1 MKLSAQ
7 QLAQFE
13 RDGFL
18 IFPGL
23 FSQAEIDVLR
33 AETARLS
40 AIDAETVIR
49 ERTGGVRSIFRVHEE
64 DGATR
69 SPAFRALVRTP
80 RVLRPT
86 MQALG
91 GDGVYVYHTKINT
104 KPAIE
109 GTVWMWHQDYGSWQ
123 RDGCPRP
130 DMATFAVMLTD
141 SIEMNGA
148 LYVLPGSHTRGR
160 IEPYYD
166 DSTSYKFWA
175 IPKPQMITILRE
187 SAAPVPIVGPAGTA
201 VLFHCNL
208 LHASGHNLTA
218 EDRWHIYISFN
229 SCANAPRF
237 GGDTRPDWVVSRNT
251 APLPVEADDAILKS
265 AKSGSEPESK
275 SGSEPELHR
284 A

>member
-1 MKLSAQ
+1 MNLSAQ
-7 QLAQFE
+7 QCAQFE

-40 AIDAETVIR
+40 ALEADAVIR

-69 SPAFRALVRTP
+69 SSAFRALVRTP
-80 RVLRPT
+80 RVLKPT
-86 MQALG
+86 MQVLNT
-91 GDGVYVYHTKINT
+91 DGVYVYHTKINT

-130 DMATFAVMLTD
+130 DMATFAVMMTD
-141 SIEMNGA
+141 SVEMNGA
-148 LYVLPGSHTRGR
+148 LYVIPGSHKRGR
-160 IEPYYD
+160 IDPYYD
-166 DSTSYKFWA
+166 ENTSYKFWA
-175 IPKPQMITILRE
+175 VPKQQMISILRE
-187 SAAPVPIVGPAGTA
+187 SQKPVPIVGPAGTA
-201 VLFHCNL
+201 ALFHCNT

-229 SCANAPRF
+229 ACANAPRF
-237 GGDTRPDWVVSRNT
+237 GPSTRPDWVVSRNT
-251 APLPVEADDAILKS
+251 RPLPVEDDAAILKAVAAS
-265 AKSGSEPESK
+265 HVPA
-275 SGSEPELHR
+275 
-284 A
+284 

>member
-1 MKLSAQ
+1 MALSEQ
-7 QLAQFE
+7 QVARFR
-13 RDGFL
+13 RDGYL
-18 IFPGL
+18 IFPEL
-23 FSQAEIDVLR
+23 FSKAEIAVLR

-40 AIDAETVIR
+40 GLETETVIR
-49 ERTGGVRSIFRVHEE
+49 ERTGGVRSIFRVHED

-69 SPAFRALVRTP
+69 SAAFRALVRTP

-91 GDGVYVYHTKINT
+91 SDELYVYHTKINT

-130 DMATFAVMLTD
+130 DMGTFAVMMTD
-141 SIEMNGA
+141 SVEMNGA
-148 LYVLPGSHTRGR
+148 LYVIPGSHRRGR

-166 DSTSYKFWA
+166 ESTSYKFWA
-175 IPKPQMITILRE
+175 VPKKEIIAVLKGSKP
-187 SAAPVPIVGPAGTA
+187 PVPIIGPAGTA

-208 LHASGHNLTA
+208 LHASGHNLSA

-237 GGDTRPDWVVSRNT
+237 GADSRPDWVVSRNT
-251 APLPVEADDAILKS
+251 QPLRIENDEGVLK
-265 AKSGSEPESK
+265 A
-275 SGSEPELHR
+275 

>member
-1 MKLSAQ
+1 MNLTAQ
-7 QLAQFE
+7 QRAQFE

-18 IFPGL
+18 VFPGL
-23 FSQAEIDVLR
+23 FSAAEIAVLR

-40 AIDAETVIR
+40 AIEADTVIR

-80 RVLRPT
+80 RVLEPT
-86 MQALG
+86 MQALDTG
-91 GDGVYVYHTKINT
+91 GVYVYHTKINT

-130 DMATFAVMLTD
+130 DMATFAVMMTD
-141 SIEMNGA
+141 SVEMNGA
-148 LYVLPGSHTRGR
+148 LYVLPGSHRRGR

-175 IPKPQMITILRE
+175 VPKAEIVNALKNSPP
-187 SAAPVPIVGPAGTA
+187 PVPIVGRAGTA
-201 VLFHCNL
+201 ALFHCNT

-229 SCANAPRF
+229 SCANAPRL
-237 GGDTRPDWVVSRNT
+237 GPDSRPDWVVSRNT
-251 APLPVEADDAILKS
+251 APLPVEHDGAILT
-265 AKSGSEPESK
+265 AIAAPNTA
-275 SGSEPELHR
+275 L

>member
-1 MKLSAQ
+1 VELTAPQVEK
-7 QLAQFE
+7 FR
-13 RDGFL
+13 RDGYL
-18 IFPGL
+18 VFPGL
-23 FSQAEIDVLR
+23 FSGAEIAVLR
-33 AETARLS
+33 TETGRL
-40 AIDAETVIR
+40 AQVNADTVIR
-49 ERTGGVRSIFRVHEE
+49 ERTGGVRSIFRVHED

-69 SPAFRALVRTP
+69 SAAFRALVRTP

-91 GDGVYVYHTKINT
+91 SDAVYVYHTKINT

-141 SIEMNGA
+141 SVEMNGA
-148 LYVLPGSHTRGR
+148 LYVIPGSHRRGR

-175 IPKPQMITILRE
+175 IPKKDVVEALR
-187 SAAPVPIVGPAGTA
+187 SSPPPVPIVGPAGTA

-229 SCANAPRF
+229 CCANAPAF
-237 GGDTRPDWVVSRNT
+237 GPDSRPDWVVSRNT
-251 APLPVEADDAILKS
+251 RPLPVEADVMV
-265 AKSGSEPESK
+265 
-275 SGSEPELHR
+275 
-284 A
+284 